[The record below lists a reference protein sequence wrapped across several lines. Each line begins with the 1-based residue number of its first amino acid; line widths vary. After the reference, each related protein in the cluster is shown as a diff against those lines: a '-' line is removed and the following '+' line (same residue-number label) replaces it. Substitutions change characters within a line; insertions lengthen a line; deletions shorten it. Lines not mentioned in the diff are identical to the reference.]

1 MFDDIFDDGQIV
13 VPYILIPR
21 CNKQTTK
28 KEEKCVTKY
37 WRTSLTK
44 FILEAY
50 FPALKR

>member
-1 MFDDIFDDGQIV
+1 MTMDKLWRALHITRSQDAT
-13 VPYILIPR
+13 
-21 CNKQTTK
+21 NEQTNK

-44 FILEAY
+44 YILEAY